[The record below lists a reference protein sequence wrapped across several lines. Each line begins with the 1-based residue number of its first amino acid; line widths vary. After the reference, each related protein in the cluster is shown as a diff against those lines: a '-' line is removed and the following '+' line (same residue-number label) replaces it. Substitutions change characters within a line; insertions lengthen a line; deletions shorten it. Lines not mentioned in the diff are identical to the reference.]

1 MNREHDNREHDEQK
15 GGPKED
21 QQGRRD
27 NPNDQRD
34 RQGTEGGE
42 PADRRED
49 RARENKEEAG
59 GPNRSQPRR

>member
-1 MNREHDNREHDEQK
+1 MNREHDEQK
-15 GGPKED
+15 GGPKKD
-21 QQGRRD
+21 QQGRRG

-34 RQGTEGGE
+34 RQGTEGE